1 MAMGTEP
8 LKGGSIDGVALGR
21 GSEPDD
27 LGRITRFNRS
37 RQTTSNA
44 QGEFKLLL
52 DLGSY
57 DIVIKP
63 PPGSGFPWQVRYDV
77 EVEADSDLPPMTLGM
92 VWPISVDGTLRHA
105 GDDRKTVEG
114 AMVEAYALVP
124 DGENGRRAISI
135 GRTMASREGAFTI
148 LLPPSTQKHW

>member
-1 MAMGTEP
+1 MQMGTEP

-37 RQTTSNA
+37 RQTTTNA

-63 PPGSGFPWQVRYDV
+63 PTGSGFPWQVRYDV
-77 EVEADSDLPPMTLGM
+77 EVEADADPPPMTLGM
-92 VWPISVDGTLRHA
+92 VWPISVDGVLRRP
-105 GDDRKTVEG
+105 GDDETPIGG
-114 AMVEAYALVP
+114 AMIEAYALVT
-124 DGENGRRAISI
+124 DGKDRRAISI
-135 GRTMASREGAFTI
+135 GKAMASSEGAFTI